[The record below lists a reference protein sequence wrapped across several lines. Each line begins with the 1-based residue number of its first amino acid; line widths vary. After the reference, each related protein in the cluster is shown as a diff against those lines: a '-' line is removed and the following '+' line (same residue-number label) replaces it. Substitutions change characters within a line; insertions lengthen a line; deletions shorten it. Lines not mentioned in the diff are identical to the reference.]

1 MRPEG
6 RSTWSSRQGAGA
18 AAEPVDALRAR
29 PGGHRPRAG
38 IAVICSRAWRFVPS
52 SPCGWRT
59 RPGRWRGC
67 ASPCATRVNI
77 LALSLDAAGVL
88 HLVPDNPV
96 HAAGLLRGR
105 DYAVDEREV
114 LYVTVPNGPGALASA
129 TRMLSTAAVNIDY
142 AFASALADHDMTAVV
157 VGVDDAQRAST
168 AAGM

>member
-1 MRPEG
+1 MLPGMAIRTELTLRLENSP
-6 RSTWSSRQGAGA
+6 GALA
-18 AAEPVDALRAR
+18 RLCQALRDEK
-29 PGGHRPRAG
+29 
-38 IAVICSRAWRFVPS
+38 
-52 SPCGWRT
+52 
-59 RPGRWRGC
+59 
-67 ASPCATRVNI
+67 VNI
-77 LALSLDAAGVL
+77 LALSLDASGVL

-105 DYAVDEREV
+105 DYAVDERAV

-129 TRMLSTAAVNIDY
+129 TRMLSAAAVNIDY